1 LVKKPNIEI
10 REYSAEELEARA
22 LKKKGAI
29 KNLSGNIR
37 KLRSRVNEDLKSENE
52 KDFLTAL
59 VIYTMLETSERVGNG
74 TSAENGHFGVTGFR
88 KKHVKTSGSF
98 VEFNYTGKSG
108 VDHEKK
114 INNSRL
120 SSGLAKAVKN
130 SPNDRVFTTSDGFN
144 IKNDRINRYLNRFG
158 VSAKDIRGYSAN
170 KWIVSKLKRL
180 IPEDTDKKRK
190 KQFDKV
196 VKEVAAKVGH
206 GGATLKKHYMI
217 PELQSNW
224 IEKGNI
230 INLENFKIEQG
241 GIMAQGGTVEGSY
254 FDGELSF
261 LNW

>member
-1 LVKKPNIEI
+1 LVNKPDIEI

-29 KNLSGNIR
+29 KNLSSNIR
-37 KLRSRVNEDLKSENE
+37 KLRSKVNEDLKSDNE

-59 VIYTMLETSERVGNG
+59 AVYTMLETSERVGNG

-88 KKHVKTSGSF
+88 KKHVKISDGSVDF
-98 VEFNYTGKSG
+98 KYTGKSG
-108 VDHEKK
+108 VDHDKK

-120 SSGLAKAVKN
+120 ANNLSIAIKN
-130 SPNDRVFTTSDGFN
+130 SPSDKVFTTSDGFD
-144 IKNDRINRYLNRFG
+144 IKNDRINRYLRVFG
-158 VSAKDIRGYSAN
+158 VKAKDLRGYSAN

-180 IPEDTDKKRK
+180 TPEETDKKRK
-190 KQFDKV
+190 TQFNKV

-224 IEKGNI
+224 IDNSKVI
-230 INLENFKIEQG
+230 DLQDFKIKQG
-241 GIMAQGGTVEGSY
+241 GLMEQGGTVEGSY
-254 FDGELSF
+254 FNGELSF